1 MAIRADDDDS
11 DLDEED
17 GEVKVRPDGSSIPFD
32 SQAALPGHV
41 V

>member
-17 GEVKVRPDGSSIPFD
+17 GEVKVRPDGPYFRFTIK
-32 SQAALPGHV
+32 LRCKGM
-41 V
+41 